1 MPDSP
6 TAAGPATTV
15 FRAPPEPPRMT
26 GDDLLDRVD
35 GIVHEDTQVHD
46 YGLDL
51 TVSEV
56 YEIEAP
62 GRVDFGGGELADAD
76 LRPLASAKRNPEDDY
91 EWWTLTAG
99 TYLLEYNES
108 LTEGAPLRVQTRRE
122 LRRRGAY
129 HPTTV
134 TASLDR
140 MPLTVAEGGVKLKAN
155 ARISTLLER

>member
-1 MPDSP
+1 MFGS
-6 TAAGPATTV
+6 
-15 FRAPPEPPRMT
+15 
-26 GDDLLDRVD
+26 DLFDRVD

-56 YEIEAP
+56 YEIEDP
-62 GRVDFGGGELADAD
+62 GRVDFGGGELEDAD
-76 LRPLASAKRNPEDDY
+76 LRPLASAKRNPDDEY

-99 TYLLEYNES
+99 TYLVEYNES

-122 LRRRGAY
+122 LRQRGAY

-134 TASLDR
+134 TAALDP
-140 MPLTVAEGGVKLKAN
+140 MPLTVAEGGVKLKEN